1 MTDSTMANQSSSS
14 KVPGWVWLFTGT
26 ILGAFITFLMRL
38 SELQPPAPGAR
49 PAQTV
54 TTAPA
59 EETKSPAKY
68 DFYKILRDTEVPV
81 TSSRPANS
89 APKAQENVDY
99 LLQVASFRSAT
110 EAEQV
115 RAELTLLNFTARIE
129 PSTAKEGQVWHR
141 VIVGPFATRSQLAKA
156 RDTLLSNRYQAMLLT
171 RKREG

>member
-1 MTDSTMANQSSSS
+1 MANQSSSS

-38 SELQPPAPGAR
+38 SELQPPTPGAR
-49 PAQTV
+49 PAQT
-54 TTAPA
+54 TTSAPA
-59 EETKSPAKY
+59 EEPKTPAKY

-81 TSSRPANS
+81 TTTSRTPTT
-89 APKAQENVDY
+89 PKVEENVDY

-129 PSTAKEGQVWHR
+129 QSSAKEGQVWHR
-141 VIVGPFATRSQLAKA
+141 VIVGPFSTRSQLAKA

-171 RKREG
+171 RKRDG